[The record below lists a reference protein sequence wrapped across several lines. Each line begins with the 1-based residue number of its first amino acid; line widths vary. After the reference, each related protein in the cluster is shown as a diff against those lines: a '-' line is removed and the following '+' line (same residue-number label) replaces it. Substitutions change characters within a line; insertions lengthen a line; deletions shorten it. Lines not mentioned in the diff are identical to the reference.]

1 MFPWAEP
8 IPLETPKQT
17 ELPDGA
23 TRKRRSG
30 RPGTATLPAA
40 RRRRTASSN
49 WRPASG
55 WAKRTAGAAPASR
68 PTSATLL
75 SQPSYSHTG
84 KVPMNNDG
92 FMVRLGTEAGFRG
105 RWYCGRILDPSEVPG
120 ASDQCGP
127 EGGPQCRSCAE
138 FQKRYEPD
146 LNDDGFPVKRSTS
159 SKACF
164 KFYCGRNGVVA
175 GTGGQCGPM
184 EGPQCPSCQRL
195 QESFQAFYIND
206 EGCQLRPGKTRGFCG
221 TYYCGRVLGV
231 QAIPGSDGRCG
242 PIDGPQCSS
251 CKRFQATQQVW
262 VDEEP
267 QPRQHGQPQAPRVKR
282 EREESVQRD
291 KSSREKKSKDS
302 KARKSKS
309 SQMVKSEQEA
319 EKEAQKYREEVR
331 SVRSMTSR
339 GGETSRGGTTSR
351 GTLPGIRT
359 VNAMTSPRSSPSP
372 SMTASPASPSASPS
386 RSPSVSVPRTSV
398 PSVPSV
404 PRTRGKQSVPS
415 PPVPVVPPRKK
426 PEANVPM
433 NRTLCSECGKGNPS
447 GLMMCGMMGPG
458 CRIATHK
465 RCCRPPLKEVP
476 EGDWFCEVCRANPQR
491 HALHC
496 SVCGLCDNP
505 GELLLCDMGGK
516 DCHRAT
522 HLRCCSPPLKVVP
535 AGDWYCAIC
544 AKGPGAANRPPRADK
559 PAPASAV
566 TSAPSKG
573 AGKGKK
579 GSGAS
584 FGDALKVAAATR
596 SQAPSGQ
603 APTPSTSQRT
613 PRTLD

>member
-1 MFPWAEP
+1 
-8 IPLETPKQT
+8 
-17 ELPDGA
+17 
-23 TRKRRSG
+23 
-30 RPGTATLPAA
+30 
-40 RRRRTASSN
+40 
-49 WRPASG
+49 
-55 WAKRTAGAAPASR
+55 
-68 PTSATLL
+68 
-75 SQPSYSHTG
+75 
-84 KVPMNNDG
+84 
-92 FMVRLGTEAGFRG
+92 MVRLGTEAGFRG

-267 QPRQHGQPQAPRVKR
+267 QPGQPQAPRVKR

-291 KSSREKKSKDS
+291 KSSRDKKRDS
-302 KARKSKS
+302 KARKSKPS
-309 SQMVKSEQEA
+309 MVKSEQEA

-351 GTLPGIRT
+351 GTTQGIRT
-359 VNAMTSPRSSPSP
+359 LNAMTSPRSSPSP

-386 RSPSVSVPRTSV
+386 RSPSVSVPRTVRTSA
-398 PSVPSV
+398 PSVAV
-404 PRTRGKQSVPS
+404 PRSRGKQSVPS
-415 PPVPVVPPRKK
+415 PPVPVVPPQRKK

-535 AGDWYCAIC
+535 AGDWYCAVC

-559 PAPASAV
+559 PDPASAV
-566 TSAPSKG
+566 TSAAPSKG

-596 SQAPSGQ
+596 SQAPSVQ